1 MKYRG
6 LSFLIIFPIL
16 IFIFSCSAE
25 SSKDGSFLD
34 KVNDIVWTGGTNFK
48 SFQSEPFKLFV
59 VEDGICIEFNE
70 GDNIVRGNKISYTVV
85 QNNTD
90 TLKLG
95 YRVSGDQVNH
105 FGTFT
110 YYLDSAENLIRTYR
124 DCNASYYMEDKQWSF
139 YKAEK
144 KLDQVCI
151 DLEN

>member
-105 FGTFT
+105 CCTFT